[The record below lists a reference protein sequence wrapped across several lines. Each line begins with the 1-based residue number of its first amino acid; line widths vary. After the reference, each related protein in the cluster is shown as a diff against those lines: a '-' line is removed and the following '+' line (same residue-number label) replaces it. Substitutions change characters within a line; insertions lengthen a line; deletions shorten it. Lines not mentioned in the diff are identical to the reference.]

1 MKDYRRI
8 LILAATLLVA
18 ATGVALAEQ
27 TEPSSSAQ
35 HTSSFW
41 SWLFP
46 SSAPAAAPTKPRP
59 AAAPPA
65 GRIASAPEAAKP
77 RQNCTLL
84 TCVILVG
91 IGF

>member
-1 MKDYRRI
+1 MNDCRRI
-8 LILAATLLVA
+8 LILAATLLFA

-27 TEPSSSAQ
+27 TVSSPQ
-35 HTSSFW
+35 QTTSFW

-46 SSAPAAAPTKPRP
+46 STSSAVAPKPRP
-59 AAAPPA
+59 APT
-65 GRIASAPEAAKP
+65 GRLASAPEPAKP

-84 TCVILVG
+84 TCITLVG